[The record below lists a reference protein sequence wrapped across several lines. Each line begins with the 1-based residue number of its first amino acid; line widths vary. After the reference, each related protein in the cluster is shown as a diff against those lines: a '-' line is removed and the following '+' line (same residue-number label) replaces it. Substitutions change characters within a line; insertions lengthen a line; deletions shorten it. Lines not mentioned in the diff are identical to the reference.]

1 MLFCSIL
8 LLVVSAH
15 SATLRYSSSSSD
27 ETPQVASVIFFFFS
41 FFFRFFFFTRDFCSC
56 HVCSHVSDCLPD
68 VLNVFTEFDSARSVL
83 NSQFSLFLFLF
94 SFSALVVRAV
104 ELELAWRRCLIWCL
118 YLTDAALVA
127 LFLWP
132 IQFRRDR
139 SVDRIH
145 RL

>member
-15 SATLRYSSSSSD
+15 SATLRYSPSSSD
-27 ETPQVASVIFFFFS
+27 ETPQVASVIFFFFL
-41 FFFRFFFFTRDFCSC
+41 FFSFFFFTRDFCPC
-56 HVCSHVSDCLPD
+56 HVRSHVSDCLPD

-94 SFSALVVRAV
+94 SSSALVVRAV

-127 LFLWP
+127 LVLWP